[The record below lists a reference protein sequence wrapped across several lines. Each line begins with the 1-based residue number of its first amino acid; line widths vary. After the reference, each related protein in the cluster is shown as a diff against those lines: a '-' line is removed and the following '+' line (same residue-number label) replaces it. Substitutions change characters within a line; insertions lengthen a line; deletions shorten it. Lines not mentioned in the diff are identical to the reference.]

1 MVRILRN
8 WTGKKRKVFRR
19 LSTQLFSKEYYKY
32 LGQHKL
38 KTVDDVY
45 SPRKYNGKVMSDF
58 DDYEDEVINEYKD
71 PNTESG

>member
-1 MVRILRN
+1 MF
-8 WTGKKRKVFRR
+8 TK
-19 LSTQLFSKEYYKY
+19 LSTQLFSKEYYNY
-32 LGQHKL
+32 LGNSRS

-45 SPRKYNGKVMSDF
+45 SPRKYNGKIISDF